1 MTNLLVNSTT
11 TTSYTI
17 SNIPPGSVCKFRMNV
32 LNIIGYSKVYS
43 QTLKVLFA
51 SLPDAP
57 PKPAYADRSGGDAA
71 IGLDAYISI
80 SWEPPIQ
87 TGGLPI
93 LGYLV

>member
-1 MTNLLVNSTT
+1 
-11 TTSYTI
+11 
-17 SNIPPGSVCKFRMNV
+17 MNV

-43 QTLKVLFA
+43 STLKVLFA

-57 PKPAYADRSGGDAA
+57 PKPVYAGRSGGNVA

-80 SWEPPIQ
+80 SWESPIQ

-93 LGYLV
+93 LGYIVQMSKDGGNFFAAYDG